1 MNLNHQIPAAEQGMN
16 SYQYIQES
24 LFEEVLKDSNKI
36 MFTNRETE
44 IPHNP
49 YDQEVQ
55 QLFVFSIN
63 NSIWFYNFFCKS
75 TIYYTILCYRRSNQ
89 VSYLLVFK
97 FRHIQ

>member
-49 YDQEVQ
+49 
-55 QLFVFSIN
+55 
-63 NSIWFYNFFCKS
+63 
-75 TIYYTILCYRRSNQ
+75 
-89 VSYLLVFK
+89 
-97 FRHIQ
+97 

>member
-63 NSIWFYNFFCKS
+63 D
-75 TIYYTILCYRRSNQ
+75 L
-89 VSYLLVFK
+89 
-97 FRHIQ
+97 